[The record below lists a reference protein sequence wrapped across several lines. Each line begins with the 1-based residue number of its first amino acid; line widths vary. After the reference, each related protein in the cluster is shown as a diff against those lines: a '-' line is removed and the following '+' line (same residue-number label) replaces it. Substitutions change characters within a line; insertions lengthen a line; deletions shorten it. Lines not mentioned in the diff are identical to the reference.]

1 MINCWFVGVIVILC
15 NFGAAYEY
23 GIQYNIVTP
32 SDLSNYGCSVCYN
45 VTYSTVT
52 STADI
57 DQCIGPSL
65 YVGAMRYGASS
76 FLLGAFGSS
85 LEIQTRTELNKPHVF
100 NGVNWYFTAEQSFGF
115 LDIRA
120 SLNQYSA
127 DYQGDYSESRL
138 SWHLDTYSGGYRA
151 GAYASL
157 NSDTSFM
164 KAIFNCPGNSIS
176 EKMMYGNDI

>member
-1 MINCWFVGVIVILC
+1 M
-15 NFGAAYEY
+15 
-23 GIQYNIVTP
+23 
-32 SDLSNYGCSVCYN
+32 
-45 VTYSTVT
+45 T

-57 DQCIGPSL
+57 DQCTGPSL

-85 LEIQTRTELNKPHVF
+85 SEIQTRTELNKPHVF
-100 NGVNWYFTAEQSFGF
+100 NGVNWYFTAGQSFGF

-120 SLNQYSA
+120 SLNQNSA

-151 GAYASL
+151 GAYAML

-164 KAIFNCPGNSIS
+164 KAIFNCPGNSIY